1 MTQEQSAERGD
12 SPAEDSE
19 DRQIRTDDYGDG
31 DAAVGRGTS
40 PSIAPQRGASRSAG
54 GALEEGLADAERT
67 YNGTGGESDDGG
79 SGSGDNT
86 DSAEGADGGSG
97 EGGDADD
104 RSADGTTGHDSHDS
118 TGGTRPPKRREVITA
133 RAAATFEPVGRSVA
147 TARAFVRDTLQG
159 WGLGEIVDDAVV
171 LTSELVT
178 NAVVHAGTAAEV
190 LCLRD
195 GEGVRVEVVDRYPE
209 RELPLQDPGQVL
221 GSPDR
226 EGGRGLLLCAALASR
241 WGVDYTAADKRVWF
255 RLDLP
260 ERPVGTSA
268 AGPALPDSALPV
280 ADHRVHVAVIQI
292 DRSGAV
298 AAWNEDAEQLFG
310 YPAEQVVGKP
320 LNDLAAWPHTPGTS
334 TGIAEALQL
343 SRWEGSYGVRGA
355 DGRTIPVYAS
365 HLRVR
370 DSDGEPST
378 VCLLVRD
385 HERAVLQSTLRSP
398 VGDSGGRRQ
407 ESSESATADP
417 FEVFIGSPAPDDLD
431 SLLQRT
437 VERARDMLDGD
448 AAYLLLATDDETE
461 LEVRASTGL
470 PSARQRFARVPVE
483 AGSGRYGSA
492 RMPSVHED
500 LTAVPGAVPLLDG
513 TGMRSVVTVPLKV
526 EGRLTGSL
534 GVATEAPGRYTN
546 EEALRLQFAADRIA
560 LAVERARLTELERLR
575 RGSLSFL
582 VEASDLL
589 AGTLDRDQ
597 TLALMAQMTVP
608 TLATWCAVYTVSEP
622 GSDPKLSYVL
632 HEDEDRIDTLKALL
646 SKVDAPEPVP
656 TPGARVWTAPAD
668 AAHGAALH
676 TSLRGAVLGEDQS
689 FTPGATRATAAAVGG
704 ETVVLPLVAR
714 NRVIGMLTLG
724 KPADERFRQEILEL
738 AEDVSRRA
746 ALALDNARL
755 YSERT
760 AISQSLQRSLL
771 PPELP
776 EVTGGVEAE
785 VIYRAAG
792 EGNEVGGDFYDLF
805 EIRDGTYGF
814 AIGDVCGTGP
824 EAASVTGLARHAL
837 RLLAREGLGG
847 PAVLERLNTAILDE
861 GSRSRFLTLLYGE
874 MRPQDDGSAEL
885 KIVCAGHPLPLRLR
899 QDGSVESAADP
910 QPLLGVIDD
919 LELYEQTITLDPG
932 DILLC
937 VTDGVTERRE
947 GTRMLGDEGLINVLT
962 TCTGLTAGAV
972 AARIMR
978 AVERFANTAPSDDMA
993 ILSMRVPEQ

>member
-1 MTQEQSAERGD
+1 M
-12 SPAEDSE
+12 
-19 DRQIRTDDYGDG
+19 
-31 DAAVGRGTS
+31 GR
-40 PSIAPQRGASRSAG
+40 P
-54 GALEEGLADAERT
+54 
-67 YNGTGGESDDGG
+67 
-79 SGSGDNT
+79 
-86 DSAEGADGGSG
+86 
-97 EGGDADD
+97 
-104 RSADGTTGHDSHDS
+104 
-118 TGGTRPPKRREVITA
+118 VITA

-147 TARAFVRDTLQG
+147 AARGFVRDTLQG
-159 WGLGEIVDDAVV
+159 WGLADIIDDAIV

-178 NAVVHAGTAAEV
+178 NAVVHAGTSAEV
-190 LCLRD
+190 FCLRD
-195 GEGVRVEVVDRYPE
+195 ERGVRIEVSDRYPE
-209 RELPLQDPGQVL
+209 RELPLQDAGRL
-221 GSPDR
+221 HGSPDR
-226 EGGRGLLLCAALASR
+226 EGGRGLLLCAALATR
-241 WGVDYTAADKRVWF
+241 WGVEYTSSDKRVWF

-260 ERPVGTSA
+260 ERPIGTRA
-268 AGPALPDSALPV
+268 AGPELPDAALPV
-280 ADHRVHVAVIQI
+280 AETRMRVAVIQV
-292 DRSGAV
+292 DRGGTI
-298 AAWNEDAEQLFG
+298 AAWNDDAQELFG
-310 YPAEQVVGKP
+310 YAPEKVTGKP
-320 LNDLAAWPHTPGTS
+320 LTDLAAWPHTPGTG
-334 TGIAEALQL
+334 TGIAEALLL

-370 DSDGEPST
+370 DASGEPST

-385 HERAVLQSTLRSP
+385 QERAVLQSPLRAP
-398 VGDSGGRRQ
+398 ATDSAGV
-407 ESSESATADP
+407 SSESRDRSGSDP
-417 FEVFIGSPAPDDLD
+417 FEVFIGSPPPDDLD
-431 SLLQRT
+431 GLLQRT

-500 LTAVPGAVPLLDG
+500 LTVVPGAMPLLAG

-534 GVATEAPGRYTN
+534 GVAAETAGRYTN
-546 EEALRLQFAADRIA
+546 DEALRLQFAADRIA
-560 LAVERARLTELERLR
+560 LAVESARLTELERLR

-608 TLATWCAVYTVSEP
+608 TLATWCAVYTIADQASEP
-622 GSDPKLSYVL
+622 ELSYVL
-632 HEDEDRIDTLKALL
+632 HEDEDRIDGLKALL
-646 SKVDAPEPVP
+646 LKVDPPEPVLA
-656 TPGARVWTAPAD
+656 PGARVWTSPTD
-668 AAHGAALH
+668 AAQSAALR
-676 TSLRGAVLGEDQS
+676 TSLRSLVLGDPTLS
-689 FTPGATRATAAAVGG
+689 TPGTTLATASAVGG

-724 KPADERFRQEILEL
+724 KPTEERFRQEILEL
-738 AEDVSRRA
+738 AEDLSRRA

-776 EVTGGVEAE
+776 EVPGVEVE

-805 EIRDGTYGF
+805 TIRDGAYGF

-824 EAASVTGLARHAL
+824 EAAAVTGLARHAL
-837 RLLAREGLGG
+837 RLLAREGFGG
-847 PAVLERLNTAILDE
+847 PAVLERLNAAILDE
-861 GSRSRFLTLLYGE
+861 GARSRFLTLLYGE
-874 MRPQDDGSAEL
+874 LWPHPDGGATL
-885 KIVCAGHPLPLRLR
+885 KVVCAGHPLPLRLR
-899 QDGSVESAADP
+899 QDGSVEPAAEP
-910 QPLLGVIDD
+910 QPLLGVMED
-919 LELYEQTITLDPG
+919 LELYEQTFTLDPG
-932 DILLC
+932 DVLLC

-947 GTRMLGDEGLINVLT
+947 AGRMLGDEGLVDVLT

-972 AARIMR
+972 AARVMR
-978 AVERFANTAPSDDMA
+978 AVERFAADAPSDDMA
-993 ILSMRVPEQ
+993 ILAMRVPE

>member
-1 MTQEQSAERGD
+1 MTTGLIPGGP
-12 SPAEDSE
+12 SP
-19 DRQIRTDDYGDG
+19 DRPTD
-31 DAAVGRGTS
+31 AQM
-40 PSIAPQRGASRSAG
+40 PHQRREPIGH
-54 GALEEGLADAERT
+54 GALHVDNRT
-67 YNGTGGESDDGG
+67 
-79 SGSGDNT
+79 
-86 DSAEGADGGSG
+86 
-97 EGGDADD
+97 
-104 RSADGTTGHDSHDS
+104 RSS
-118 TGGTRPPKRREVITA
+118 VITA
-133 RAAATFEPVGRSVA
+133 RAAASFDPVGRSVA
-147 TARAFVRDTLQG
+147 SARSFVRDTLQG
-159 WGLGEIVDDAVV
+159 WGFADIVDDAVV

-178 NAVVHAGTAAEV
+178 NAVVHAGTSADV
-190 LCLRD
+190 LCLRSD
-195 GEGVRVEVVDRYPE
+195 DGVRIEVADRYPE
-209 RELPLQDPGQVL
+209 REIPLQGSPVNM

-226 EGGRGLLLCAALASR
+226 EGGRGLQLCAALSGR
-241 WGVDYTAADKRVWF
+241 WGVEYTPTHKQVWF
-255 RLDLP
+255 QLDLP
-260 ERPVGTSA
+260 ERPVGTRA
-268 AGPALPDSALPV
+268 AGPSLPSDLLPLADS
-280 ADHRVHVAVIQI
+280 RVRVAVIQI
-292 DRSGAV
+292 DRTGAISS
-298 AAWNEDAEQLFG
+298 WNEDAEDLFG
-310 YPAEQVVGKP
+310 YGAEQVTGKP
-320 LNDLAAWPHTPGTS
+320 LTDLAAWPHTPGTS

-343 SRWEGSYGVRGA
+343 SRWEGSYGIRGA
-355 DGRTIPVYAS
+355 NGRVTPVYAS

-370 DSDGEPST
+370 DTGGEPST

-385 HERAVLQSTLRSP
+385 HERAVLQTPLRVPASDTTTGTDAQST
-398 VGDSGGRRQ
+398 
-407 ESSESATADP
+407 DP

-431 SLLQRT
+431 GLLQRT

-448 AAYLLLATDDETE
+448 SAFLLLATDDETE

-483 AGSGRYGSA
+483 AGPGRYGSA

-500 LTAVPGAVPLLDG
+500 LTMVPGAVPLLSG

-534 GVATEAPGRYTN
+534 GVAAEAPNRYSN

-560 LAVERARLTELERLR
+560 LAVESARLGELERLR

-608 TLATWCAVYTVSEP
+608 TLATWCAVYTIADQASEP
-622 GSDPKLSYVL
+622 YLSYVL
-632 HEDEDRIDTLKALL
+632 HEDEELIDGIKSLL
-646 SKVDAPEPVP
+646 SKIPPPDPVP
-656 TPGARVWTAPAD
+656 TPGARVWSAPAES
-668 AAHGAALH
+668 AHQAALR
-676 TSLRGAVLGEDQS
+676 TSMRSLGLGEPIGRIS
-689 FTPGATRATAAAVGG
+689 AGIGPTLATASAVGG

-724 KPADERFRQEILEL
+724 KPTDEHFRQEILEL
-738 AEDVSRRA
+738 AEDLSRRA

-776 EVTGGVEAE
+776 EIDGVEVE

-805 EIRDGTYGF
+805 PISDGAYGF

-824 EAASVTGLARHAL
+824 NAAAVTGLARHAL
-837 RLLAREGLGG
+837 RLLAREGLSG
-847 PAVLERLNTAILDE
+847 PAVLERLNSAILDE
-861 GSRSRFLTLLYGE
+861 GARSRFLTLLYGE
-874 MRPQDDGSAEL
+874 LRPQEDGSAEL
-885 KIVCAGHPLPLRLR
+885 KVVCAGHPLPLRLR
-899 QDGSVESAADP
+899 QDGTVEPAAEP
-910 QPLLGVIDD
+910 QPLLGVMDD
-919 LELYEQTITLDPG
+919 LELYEQTVTLDPG
-932 DILLC
+932 DVLLC

-947 GTRMLGDEGLINVLT
+947 GSRMLGDDGLTDVLT

-978 AVERFANTAPSDDMA
+978 AVERFASDAPSDDMA
-993 ILSMRVPEQ
+993 ILAMRVPGIHKD

>member
-1 MTQEQSAERGD
+1 M
-12 SPAEDSE
+12 
-19 DRQIRTDDYGDG
+19 
-31 DAAVGRGTS
+31 GR
-40 PSIAPQRGASRSAG
+40 P
-54 GALEEGLADAERT
+54 
-67 YNGTGGESDDGG
+67 
-79 SGSGDNT
+79 
-86 DSAEGADGGSG
+86 
-97 EGGDADD
+97 
-104 RSADGTTGHDSHDS
+104 
-118 TGGTRPPKRREVITA
+118 VITA

-147 TARAFVRDTLQG
+147 SARGFVRDTLQG
-159 WGLGEIVDDAVV
+159 WGLADIVDDSVV

-195 GEGVRVEVVDRYPE
+195 EDGVRIEVVDRYPE
-209 RELPLQDPGQVL
+209 RELPLQEPGLQP

-226 EGGRGLLLCAALASR
+226 EGGRGLLLCAALATR

-260 ERPVGTSA
+260 ERPVGTRA
-268 AGPALPDSALPV
+268 AGPALPDTALPV
-280 ADHRVHVAVIQI
+280 ADTRVHVAVVQV
-292 DRSGAV
+292 DRSGAIS
-298 AAWNEDAEQLFG
+298 AWNEDATELFD
-310 YPAEQVVGKP
+310 YPAEQVLGKP
-320 LNDLAAWPHTPGTS
+320 LTDLAAWPHTPGTG
-334 TGIAEALQL
+334 TGIAEALRL
-343 SRWEGSYGVRGA
+343 SRWEGSYGVRA
-355 DGRTIPVYAS
+355 SDGRTIPVYAS

-370 DSDGEPST
+370 DGDGEPST
-378 VCLLVRD
+378 VCLLVRE
-385 HERAVLQSTLRSP
+385 HERAVLQSPPRGPAT
-398 VGDSGGRRQ
+398 DSTGQRQ
-407 ESSESATADP
+407 PNSHEPSATDP

-431 SLLQRT
+431 GLLQRT

-483 AGSGRYGSA
+483 AGSGRYGNA

-500 LTAVPGAVPLLDG
+500 LTVVPGAVPLLSG

-534 GVATEAPGRYTN
+534 GVATEAPGRYSN

-608 TLATWCAVYTVSEP
+608 TLATWCAVYTVADQ

-632 HEDEDRIDTLKALL
+632 HEDEDRIDNLKALL
-646 SKVDAPEPVP
+646 SKVDPPDPVP
-656 TPGARVWTAPAD
+656 TPGARVWTAPTD
-668 AAHGAALH
+668 AARSAALR
-676 TSLRGAVLGEDQS
+676 TSLRSVVMHAEDHRAA
-689 FTPGATRATAAAVGG
+689 PGTTLATASAVGG

-724 KPADERFRQEILEL
+724 KPTDERFRQEILEL
-738 AEDVSRRA
+738 AEDLSRRA

-771 PPELP
+771 PPETP
-776 EVTGGVEAE
+776 EVAGGVEVE

-805 EIRDGTYGF
+805 EISDGTYGF

-824 EAASVTGLARHAL
+824 EAAAVTGLARHAL

-861 GSRSRFLTLLYGE
+861 GARSRFLTLLYGE
-874 MRPQDDGSAEL
+874 LRPQQEDGSSEL
-885 KIVCAGHPLPLRLR
+885 KVVCAGHPLPLRLR
-899 QDGSVESAADP
+899 QDGSVEPAAEP
-910 QPLLGVIDD
+910 QPLLGVMDD
-919 LELYEQTITLDPG
+919 LELYEQTVTLDPG
-932 DILLC
+932 DVLLC
-937 VTDGVTERRE
+937 VTDGITERRE
-947 GTRMLGDEGLINVLT
+947 GTRMLGDDGLADVLS

-978 AVERFANTAPSDDMA
+978 AVERFANDAPSDDMA
-993 ILSMRVPEQ
+993 ILAMRVPE